1 MEISIALALSIIRTL
16 EENLI
21 DVSIKILPS
30 FFFLLIHSFIQK
42 CTLHYYHVQ
51 CTENTILSTISNYI
65 NVFPIFMHLSLVGEH
80 KI

>member
-30 FFFLLIHSFIQK
+30 FFFFVNSFIHSKVHI
-42 CTLHYYHVQ
+42 TLLP
-51 CTENTILSTISNYI
+51 CA
-65 NVFPIFMHLSLVGEH
+65 MH
-80 KI
+80 